1 MFGNDIDNL
10 DVTVRGGTRD
20 HIGSRLN
27 LVGNNRIRGSMQTRN
42 PVDFNHIRAGTAY
55 IGAHGIEEVCKVNDM
70 RFLCGVFNHGQ
81 PRRFDRREHAVNG
94 RAYRHQHPDKCCCR
108 KGAEPLH

>member
-1 MFGNDIDNL
+1 M
-10 DVTVRGGTRD
+10 
-20 HIGSRLN
+20 
-27 LVGNNRIRGSMQTRN
+27 
-42 PVDFNHIRAGTAY
+42 DFNHIRAGTAY

-94 RAYRHQHPDKCCCR
+94 RAYRHHIQINAVAVKVRSLYIDHTVRDR
-108 KGAEPLH
+108 IGGAKRREPL